1 MRFLPIHFVEISKY
15 LKRFLVLFF
24 TLLSKIFPLYINI
37 ALGYIFSKYL
47 KIKRDYIAFLL
58 VYILA
63 PIVIFFAT
71 LSLKL
76 NIQLLFLPIFVFL
89 FGSIIA
95 FYILKKYKNEWSDS
109 SINTL
114 SFTCGTGNTGYFGI
128 PFAMLLLSHHDS
140 NIFIFATLGSLLY
153 ENTTGFYVTAKGTF
167 TTRQSIMKIIKLPL
181 IYAFIAG
188 ITLNILGFR
197 IPEFIIPTF
206 ENLKW
211 AYGILGMMMLGMGMM
226 GFNLKEDIDKKYLK
240 IAYFFKF
247 IFWPASIL
255 FIILIDRSFIGF
267 LDESIYKVLFL
278 FSIVP
283 LAGNTVT
290 LAVLLKAK
298 PEKASFTVLLS
309 TLISIIFIPVA
320 LVIYEWLF

>member
-1 MRFLPIHFVEISKY
+1 M
-15 LKRFLVLFF
+15 LFF
-24 TLLSKIFPLYINI
+24 ALLSKIFPLYINI
-37 ALGYIFSKYL
+37 ILGFISSKYL
-47 KIKRDYIAFLL
+47 KIRRDYIAFLL

-76 NIQLLFLPIFVFL
+76 NFQLLFLPIFVFL

-95 FYILKKYKNEWSDS
+95 FFVLKKYKKQWDDS

-114 SFTCGTGNTGYFGI
+114 AFTCGTGNTGYFGI
-128 PFAMLLLSHHDS
+128 PLAMLLLTPHDS

-181 IYAFIAG
+181 IYAFLAG
-188 ITLNILGFR
+188 IILNILGFK
-197 IPEFIIPTF
+197 IPQFIIPSF

-226 GFNLKEDIDKKYLK
+226 GFNLKKDIDKTYLK

-255 FIILIDRSFIGF
+255 FIILVDKNFIGF
-267 LDESIYKVLFL
+267 LDASIYKVLFL

-298 PEKASFTVLLS
+298 PQKASFTVLLS
-309 TLISIIFIPVA
+309 TLISVIFIPVS
-320 LVIYEWLF
+320 LIIYEWLF